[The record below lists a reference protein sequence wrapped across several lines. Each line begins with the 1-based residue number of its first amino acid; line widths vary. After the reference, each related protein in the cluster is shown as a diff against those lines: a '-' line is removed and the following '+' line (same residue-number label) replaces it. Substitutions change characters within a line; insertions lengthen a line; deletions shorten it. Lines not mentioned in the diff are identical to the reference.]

1 MHDVVMLFLI
11 LLAMLLPIAYAGF
24 CRHIHP

>member
-1 MHDVVMLFLI
+1 MHDVATLILI
-11 LLAMLLPIAYAGF
+11 LLAVLLPIAYAGF